1 MKLIEKHTPCK
12 LSENNIYTEFQC
24 LFHSVFC
31 DIPDID
37 LDNASFYNE
46 HFCYQESELEKKN
59 LRRTILEFSS
69 YHCTFKGCK
78 WI

>member
-1 MKLIEKHTPCK
+1 MSSTKTRNLNVTAMKLIEKHTPCK

-46 HFCYQESELEKKN
+46 HFCYQESELEKNSTKN
-59 LRRTILEFSS
+59 DT
-69 YHCTFKGCK
+69 
-78 WI
+78 